1 MKIFKKLSIR
11 FQVMIIGLIII
22 AIVPVI
28 MLNAYKQSSELIIEQ
43 NTQYNKEL
51 IAMMK
56 QRVSLN
62 YAEVSTLMINLAY
75 DPTVQNFL
83 IENEDLK
90 LYELSK
96 KIEGLMSV
104 IKDANPD
111 ILDIAVVSNSGTTV
125 YMKGSLYDEKPV
137 RVEGGTVHYTGFR
150 KPTMITDNEKFL
162 FSMNIFSLGNRLP
175 YGDHAGYMTI
185 ALDVRS
191 FNREIEKFPRLAGT
205 DFYLFD
211 SANLVF
217 SNSRQDEHLI
227 RQISDPLFH
236 KDQEQTV
243 LETEQGTRYIVQS
256 HTLPEIGGKIV
267 SATPISLLTKDLEP
281 LKTKS
286 YLLLGLMLLLIT
298 IPYSILMMNILKPL
312 SRLMTFMKQLKT
324 GSLNVLH
331 SKVKLEGYAEIEM
344 ISDEFNTML
353 RRINNLTGRL
363 VDTRTELYQTELE
376 KQRVQYAYLQ
386 SQINPHF
393 LSNTLDTI
401 KGIAIAQGSRETYE
415 MAGALSRMLRYSIK
429 GGDVVTLGEELQ
441 IVNAY
446 IKIHQLRFS
455 GRFIY
460 EENCPAELMNLHVPK
475 MIIQPVV
482 ENALTHGLETF
493 ASGGIVS
500 INVRLNET
508 GDLVVTV
515 TDNGVGMDA
524 ARLEQLSALLDASR
538 KDHMQHDHIG
548 VANVHNRIHVKYGD
562 PYGLSISSR
571 LGAGTRVTLTF
582 PALLPDSGEL
592 PEAMA

>member
-1 MKIFKKLSIR
+1 M
-11 FQVMIIGLIII
+11 
-22 AIVPVI
+22 
-28 MLNAYKQSSELIIEQ
+28 
-43 NTQYNKEL
+43 
-51 IAMMK
+51 
-56 QRVSLN
+56 
-62 YAEVSTLMINLAY
+62 
-75 DPTVQNFL
+75 
-83 IENEDLK
+83 
-90 LYELSK
+90 
-96 KIEGLMSV
+96 
-104 IKDANPD
+104 
-111 ILDIAVVSNSGTTV
+111 
-125 YMKGSLYDEKPV
+125 
-137 RVEGGTVHYTGFR
+137 
-150 KPTMITDNEKFL
+150 
-162 FSMNIFSLGNRLP
+162 
-175 YGDHAGYMTI
+175 
-185 ALDVRS
+185 
-191 FNREIEKFPRLAGT
+191 
-205 DFYLFD
+205 
-211 SANLVF
+211 
-217 SNSRQDEHLI
+217 
-227 RQISDPLFH
+227 
-236 KDQEQTV
+236 

-460 EENCPAELMNLHVPK
+460 EEDCPAELMNLHVPK

-482 ENALTHGLETF
+482 ENALTHGLETL

-524 ARLEQLSALLDASR
+524 ARLEQLSALMDASR

-571 LGAGTRVTLTF
+571 PGAGTRVTLTF